1 MWWASPA
8 VASPR
13 WAALVTRLLEPTG
26 GKVEFQGKDI
36 THLSTGGMRP
46 LRRDVQMIFQD
57 PFSSL
62 NPRHTIGTIVSAPF
76 KLQGVKPE
84 GGIKKEVQRMLEVVG
99 LNPEH
104 YNRYPH
110 EFSGGQRQ
118 RIGIARALALN
129 PKLVVADEPVS
140 ALDVSIQAQVVN
152 LLDDLQQELGLTY
165 VIIAHDLSVV
175 RHVSDRIAVMYLGKI
190 VELADRDSLYT
201 APMHP
206 YTKAL
211 MSAVPIPDP
220 ARRNTKSERILL
232 RGDVPSPISPPSGCR
247 FHTRCWK
254 ATQICKT
261 TEPPLLELKPGQ
273 QVACHHP
280 ENAED
285 QAPQDVVLLSAAKEA
300 IELVPEAVRAE
311 GASAEEGAAAE
322 ETPAAEEALEV
333 AETPETSK
341 TPKAQEPVT
350 ATDTPAATAST
361 TEPEEAAEAADE
373 PETAD
378 ETAADE
384 ADASAAAD
392 EAAAGEEPAE
402 AEAPAAGDGP
412 AADESAAGDEPAA
425 GDEVAA
431 GDAPAGG
438 DKSASAKPAAQAPAE
453 ADGQESTDK

>member
-1 MWWASPA
+1 MTIPA
-8 VASPR
+8 QAQDEGGATLTKD
-13 WAALVTRLLEPTG
+13 AAPGEVLLKVTGLQKHFPIRKGLLQRQVGAVRAVDGLDFEVRSGETLGVVGESGCGKSTMGRLITRLLEPTA
-26 GKVEFQGKDI
+26 GKVEFEGRDI
-36 THLSTGGMRP
+36 THLGVSAMRP
-46 LRRDVQMIFQD
+46 MRRDVQMIFQD
-57 PFSSL
+57 PYSSL
-62 NPRHTIGTIVSAPF
+62 NPRHTVGTIISAPF
-76 KLQGVKPE
+76 KLQGVTPE
-84 GGIKKEVQRMLEVVG
+84 GGVKKEVQRLLSVVG

-190 VELADRDSLYT
+190 VELADRDSLYK

-220 ARRNTKSERILL
+220 KRRNVKSERILL
-232 RGDVPSPISPPSGCR
+232 KGDVPSPISPPSGCR

-254 ATQICKT
+254 ATEICKT

-280 ENAED
+280 ENFED
-285 QAPQDVVLLSAAKEA
+285 QAPQDTVLLSAAKEA
-300 IELVPEAVRAE
+300 AALVADEVLAE
-311 GASAEEGAAAE
+311 SAETSAAVAAELGSTEETPEPAAETTTEPAEEAAAE
-322 ETPAAEEALEV
+322 EAAAEEA
-333 AETPETSK
+333 
-341 TPKAQEPVT
+341 
-350 ATDTPAATAST
+350 AT
-361 TEPEEAAEAADE
+361 
-373 PETAD
+373 
-378 ETAADE
+378 
-384 ADASAAAD
+384 D
-392 EAAAGEEPAE
+392 EAAAEEASE
-402 AEAPAAGDGP
+402 TAAV
-412 AADESAAGDEPAA
+412 DESDSSE
-425 GDEVAA
+425 
-431 GDAPAGG
+431 
-438 DKSASAKPAAQAPAE
+438 
-453 ADGQESTDK
+453 ESGTDSQK